1 MPTNEIQL
9 HDIKPLMEIQEYS
22 FYYFLALLSLA
33 TVIVLG
39 LLYLLF
45 RWFRNRNKFNIRAE
59 HLKLLKSVNFDSPKE
74 SAYKMTLY
82 GATFKEDS
90 ERHMKAYDE
99 LVALLEE
106 YKYKK
111 TVDSFDDAV
120 KHKYEIYLGLI
131 DV

>member
-1 MPTNEIQL
+1 MPTNEIQI

-59 HLKLLKSVNFDSPKE
+59 HLKLLKSVNFDSAKE
-74 SAYKMTLY
+74 SAYQMTLY
-82 GATFKEDS
+82 GAIFKEDS

-111 TVDSFDDAV
+111 TVASFDDEV